1 MGKVILQKKAIDTLD
16 FLKKYENK
24 EYKQVLVAL
33 QEIDHFGWKY
43 ENLKPIGQ
51 GIKRL
56 RVGRWRILC
65 TSNAESILVWI
76 IAREKDTKK
85 DYMLRKNYILTLSRS

>member
-1 MGKVILQKKAIDTLD
+1 M
-16 FLKKYENK
+16 LKKYEQK
-24 EYKQVLVAL
+24 EYKQILVAL
-33 QEIDHFGWKY
+33 QEIDHFGWEYDK
-43 ENLKPIGQ
+43 LKPIGQ
-51 GIKRL
+51 GIKRQ

-85 DYMLRKNYILTLSRS
+85 DYMLRKNYILKLSRS

>member
-1 MGKVILQKKAIDTLD
+1 MDTLD
-16 FLKKYENK
+16 SLKKYEKK
-24 EYKQVLVAL
+24 EYKEILVAL
-33 QEIDHFGWKY
+33 QEIDRFGWEY
-43 ENLKPIGQ
+43 EKLKLIGQ

-65 TSNAESILVWI
+65 TSHAESLLVWI

-85 DYMLRKNYILTLSRS
+85 DYMLRKNYILKLSRS